1 MKKYCSTQSKDL
13 SFYVKFRTDQMEN
26 FTHGFLRNIAC
37 DGFNEIGSKM
47 KVDEVYGSG
56 KAELIQKVWNY
67 TNQRVTNFGVK
78 IEQFGFIGGLRLPS
92 KTVQVLNNKIVQYKT
107 LLVQKTVLK
116 KFR

>member
-1 MKKYCSTQSKDL
+1 MKKYRSTQSKDL

-56 KAELIQKVWNY
+56 KAELSPGRGYDESVSSTFLYIS
-67 TNQRVTNFGVK
+67 NQSSMK
-78 IEQFGFIGGLRLPS
+78 S
-92 KTVQVLNNKIVQYKT
+92 
-107 LLVQKTVLK
+107 
-116 KFR
+116 